1 MKNNDIPQT
10 KQGRRNLQI
19 SLVINIIV
27 PVVLYTILRYF
38 HISNF
43 VSLALSASIPTL
55 DSILTWITQKRIDWI
70 GIYTV
75 LGFILQLLVSGLLS
89 DNTIVI
95 KANDL
100 LTSGPLGIVF
110 IASALMDKPLLL
122 PLRQA
127 VLSSISNPKVEQLAA
142 RIPSQRQMVMASFI
156 IGFALLLHALII
168 LILAI
173 TLPTTTFLVVS
184 KVVTW
189 GALLLGI
196 GIVKLRANQTV
207 GKKTKGDTVH
217 V

>member
-1 MKNNDIPQT
+1 MKNSSIQQT

-19 SLVINIIV
+19 SLIINIIV
-27 PVVLYTILRYF
+27 PVVLYTVLRYF

-43 VSLALSASIPTL
+43 VSLALSAAIPTL

-70 GIYTV
+70 GAYTV
-75 LGFILQLLVSGLLS
+75 LGFVLQLVVSGLIS

-100 LTSGPLGIVF
+100 LTSVPLGVVF
-110 IASALMDKPLLL
+110 IVSALMSKPLLL

-127 VLSSISNPKVEQLAA
+127 VLSSISNPKTQQLASQA
-142 RIPSQRQMVMASFI
+142 SSQRQMVIASFI
-156 IGFALLLHALII
+156 IGSALLLHALVI

-184 KVVTW
+184 KAITW
-189 GALLLGI
+189 GAILLGI
-196 GIVKLRANQTV
+196 GIVKLIRGRKVDQRI
-207 GKKTKGDTVH
+207 KGDTDRV
-217 V
+217 